1 MSIIICPNCKSILQR
16 LDKTVRCDKGHSF
29 DVSKDGYI
37 NLLLPHQKKKLN
49 PGDNKIMM
57 NAREAFLSTG
67 HYDLL
72 IDQINK
78 SIESLKTEH
87 VPLHFLD
94 IGCGTG
100 YYTRQILKND
110 PLTKIGLDISKQG
123 ITKASKKD
131 KEATYIV
138 GSAFDIPI
146 QLESV
151 DIAMSIFSP
160 IQIQEVHRVLKKD
173 GIIIKVI
180 PSQDHM
186 KEVAALIYDKLAP
199 HDSSIITDLEKNGFK
214 IISEHT
220 IDNKVSLKD
229 QILHSFI
236 RMTPYLYKFKE
247 GAIEELKE
255 LSVSLSFKIIIAEK
269 IES

>member
-1 MSIIICPNCKSILQR
+1 MSIIICPNCKSILQK
-16 LDKTVRCDKGHSF
+16 LDKTVRCNNGHSF

-67 HYDLL
+67 HYDFL
-72 IDQINK
+72 IDRINN
-78 SIESLKTEH
+78 SIASLKLND
-87 VPLHFLD
+87 VPLHLLD

-100 YYTRQILKND
+100 YYTRKIFKSI
-110 PLTKIGLDISKQG
+110 PIEKIGLDISKQG

-146 QLESV
+146 QSGSV

-160 IQIQEVHRVLKKD
+160 IQIQEILRVLKKD
-173 GIIIKVI
+173 GIFIKVI
-180 PSQDHM
+180 PILDHM
-186 KEVAALIYDKLAP
+186 KEVADLVYDNVTP
-199 HDSSIITDLEKNGFK
+199 HQSSIVDDLKKRDFK
-214 IISEHT
+214 ILQNHDITKT
-220 IDNKVSLKD
+220 ITLIALELQN
-229 QILHSFI
+229 FI
-236 RMTPYLYKFKE
+236 KMTPYFYKFKN
-247 GAIEELKE
+247 GCLDDLKE
-255 LSVSLSFKIIIAEK
+255 LAVTISFRIIIATNAD
-269 IES
+269 